1 VSSSALGSRP
11 LCCSFLV
18 FVLFFFLPL
27 FFSSFVRISL
37 LPLCFCVL
45 SFVCSSWFSPSL
57 MVWLKQICCL
67 KDNEYPLLR
76 FWKEAQKISLFFWF
90 LSFSLCFCN
99 LSPPCFF
106 VLLPCSPI
114 LSPVLCVFLLL
125 PRSWPFSGFYKAREC
140 HVVVTT
146 GLVTTCI
153 MGARDRSHKT
163 CSMIETVLVPLLL
176 KRLQHFLLLK
186 QLLVLEKGKSMATN
200 SFSFLNGSIFSIQ
213 MAICVLVLEVLKVL

>member
-1 VSSSALGSRP
+1 
-11 LCCSFLV
+11 
-18 FVLFFFLPL
+18 
-27 FFSSFVRISL
+27 
-37 LPLCFCVL
+37 
-45 SFVCSSWFSPSL
+45 

-176 KRLQHFLLLK
+176 KRLQHFFTAETAFGAGEREIDGDKRFFFFKRLY
-186 QLLVLEKGKSMATN
+186 
-200 SFSFLNGSIFSIQ
+200 FLNSNGYLCFGP
-213 MAICVLVLEVLKVL
+213 